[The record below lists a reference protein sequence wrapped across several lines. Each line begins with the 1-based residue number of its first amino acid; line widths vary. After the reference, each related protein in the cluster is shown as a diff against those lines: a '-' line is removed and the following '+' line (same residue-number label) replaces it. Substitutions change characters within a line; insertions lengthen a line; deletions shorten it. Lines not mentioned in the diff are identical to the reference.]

1 MSVYLIYFEKKQQPM
16 NNHFNGFNSVND
28 YTLPNVL
35 HGEEISVEHLG
46 KNIKANIIYDG
57 ISSGDFYFFG
67 KNREGKKGELYR
79 KSLKEFILNRMKNEC
94 VNPFIYLN
102 IFDGENVS
110 CIKLPEC
117 YTQISLDELD
127 SIFKGGTYRGFF
139 NIVK

>member
-1 MSVYLIYFEKKQQPM
+1 MMAYLQEIFI
-16 NNHFNGFNSVND
+16 F
-28 YTLPNVL
+28 L
-35 HGEEISVEHLG
+35 EEIE
-46 KNIKANIIYDG
+46 K
-57 ISSGDFYFFG
+57 
-67 KNREGKKGELYR
+67 EKKGELYR
-79 KSLKEFILNRMKNEC
+79 ESLKEFILHRMKNEC

-127 SIFKGGTYRGFF
+127 SIFKGGSYRGFF